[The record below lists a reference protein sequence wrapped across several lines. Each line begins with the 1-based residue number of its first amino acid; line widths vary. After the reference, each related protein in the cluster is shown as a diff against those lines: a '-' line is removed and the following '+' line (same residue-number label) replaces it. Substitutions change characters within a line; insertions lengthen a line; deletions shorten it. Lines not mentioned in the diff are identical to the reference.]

1 MQSSIEKK
9 GIQLIM
15 MNKDLN
21 GIAVL
26 DKNKFKRQPN
36 SKDQFQPVTEYG
48 SFFRRNSS
56 HLTTRSGLRN
66 VAQEDARSFAQ
77 WA

>member
-1 MQSSIEKK
+1 
-9 GIQLIM
+9 M

-21 GIAVL
+21 GIAVV
-26 DKNKFKRQPN
+26 DKNKIKRMANP
-36 SKDQFQPVTEYG
+36 KDQYQPVTEYG

-66 VAQEDARSFAQ
+66 VA
-77 WA
+77 